1 MKQQNTKR
9 TLTPTMTAI
18 VAGFLT
24 SIASGDLNQSHCIT
38 QAHAD
43 DASSSNEMR
52 PPRHGD
58 LPPELAAKLTTDQMA
73 QLKAA
78 TSMEARFSLL
88 KSWNIEM
95 PARPAGAP
103 DGRGPGGP
111 PNVSSAL
118 KTLFDKTR
126 TATSDA
132 DRETGRQA
140 LRDYYQTSTNDTER
154 EAIRHFFAHH
164 PSSAAG
170 SSASTSSGSST
181 GVSQ

>member
-1 MKQQNTKR
+1 MKEQNTKR
-9 TLTPTMTAI
+9 TLISTMTAI
-18 VAGFLT
+18 VAGLLT
-24 SIASGDLNQSHCIT
+24 SIASGDFNQSHIFA

-43 DASSSNEMR
+43 DSSSSNEMR
-52 PPRHGD
+52 RPRHGD
-58 LPPELAAKLTTDQMA
+58 LPPELAAKLTADQIT

-78 TSMEARFSLL
+78 TTMEARINLL
-88 KSWNIEM
+88 KSWKIEM

-118 KTLFDKTR
+118 KTLFDNTR

-132 DRETGRQA
+132 DRETARQA
-140 LRDYYQTSTNDTER
+140 LRDYYLTSTDDAER
-154 EAIRHFFAHH
+154 EAIRRFFAHH
-164 PSSAAG
+164 PSSASG
-170 SSASTSSGSST
+170 TSASTSSGSSG